1 MYRVHKVEVI
11 KLNLI
16 WIKFYCRIN
25 FERHDWNFDIIISFD
40 MQRASAFLSRLL
52 MEDWTSKEYDN
63 LKLRIQI
70 INKS

>member
-40 MQRASAFLSRLL
+40 MQRAECIFIETLDGGLNFQRVWQFKAP
-52 MEDWTSKEYDN
+52 Y
-63 LKLRIQI
+63 QI